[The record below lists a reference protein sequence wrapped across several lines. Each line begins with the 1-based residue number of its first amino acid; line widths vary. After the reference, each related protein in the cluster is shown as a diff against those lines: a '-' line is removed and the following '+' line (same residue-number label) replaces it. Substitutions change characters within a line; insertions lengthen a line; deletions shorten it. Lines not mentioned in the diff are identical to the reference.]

1 MAHPARSRCESRDGW
16 HADRQEILAR
26 YLELL
31 QASNSPLLEA
41 GAEVLEQV
49 TLQLMAVADAV
60 ASQLRLYATLRAGAF
75 DVNEPSE
82 SIGRSRADARI
93 HSSHSLNAASLI
105 FEASLPIL
113 TARYAAAHGDSTA
126 TQTATE
132 TVAVAL
138 NREILQRMASA
149 ARAYVDC
156 LLATSERANRDERRR
171 LSRELHDVAAPAVA
185 IGLQNLELYDV
196 YVADDP
202 AKASVK
208 ITAAKDALRDA
219 LATIRSLS
227 AESREN
233 VASRGLAA
241 ALRDYLTSVS
251 ADIRVSFVASG
262 DLGRMALACAE
273 ELFLIVREGVRNAV
287 THGAPGT
294 IEVRVRVGPT
304 AVIAEVVDDGR
315 GFDVASLPRLRHV
328 GMAAMQ
334 ERADLLG
341 AVLTLDSSPGA
352 GTRLTVNVP
361 LPVEADPPQ

>member
-1 MAHPARSRCESRDGW
+1 MAGSARPRSELGDNW
-16 HADRQEILAR
+16 HDDRQEILAR

-31 QASNSPLLEA
+31 QTSDSPLLAA
-41 GAEVLEQV
+41 GAEVLAQV
-49 TLQLMAVADAV
+49 KLQLMAVADAV
-60 ASQLRLYATLRAGAF
+60 ASQLHLDTAQTSDAF
-75 DVNEPSE
+75 DVNELSE

-93 HSSHSLNAASLI
+93 HSSHSLHAASLI

-113 TARYAAAHGDSTA
+113 TARRAAHGDA
-126 TQTATE
+126 TATE

-149 ARAYVDC
+149 ARAYVDY
-156 LLATSERANRDERRR
+156 LLAKSENSNRDERRR

-196 YVADDP
+196 YLADDP
-202 AKASVK
+202 ARASAK

-233 VASRGLAA
+233 VASQGLSA
-241 ALRDYLTSVS
+241 ALRGYLATVS
-251 ADIRVSFVASG
+251 DDIHVNFCASG

-273 ELFLIVREGVRNAV
+273 ELFLIVREAVRNAV
-287 THGAPGT
+287 LHAAPGT
-294 IEVRVRVGPT
+294 IEVRIRIGPT
-304 AVIAEVVDDGR
+304 TAIAEVVDDGQ
-315 GFDVASLPRLRHV
+315 GFDISSLPELRHV
-328 GMAAMQ
+328 GMDAMH

-341 AVLTLDSSPGA
+341 ARLTLDSSPGA

-361 LPVEADPPQ
+361 LPVEADGPQ